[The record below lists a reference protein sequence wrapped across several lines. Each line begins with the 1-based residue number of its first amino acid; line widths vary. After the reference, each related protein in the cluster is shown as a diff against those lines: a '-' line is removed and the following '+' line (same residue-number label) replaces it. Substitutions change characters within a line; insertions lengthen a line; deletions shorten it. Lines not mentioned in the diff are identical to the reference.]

1 MRVAGHRGAA
11 TRNADPDGVLL
22 DGIRDVQTVPAREQ
36 PPKHPEPVLHIA
48 RAAVAREHGGE
59 AEAHQDPGLPHCLK
73 SAATQTTLHS
83 RFWDDTINQT
93 IHAEDKL

>member
-36 PPKHPEPVLHIA
+36 PPEHPEPVLHIA
-48 RAAVAREHGGE
+48 GAAVAREHGGE
-59 AEAHQDPGLPHCLK
+59 AEAHQDPDLPHCLN
-73 SAATQTTLHS
+73 SMWGEILDGLTTQLAKK
-83 RFWDDTINQT
+83 RR
-93 IHAEDKL
+93 LLG